1 MAIIKGT
8 QMLMFIFLMTIDTT
22 KINDSITL
30 DVIHNNSERC
40 E

>member
-1 MAIIKGT
+1 MTIIKGT
-8 QMLMFIFLMTIDTT
+8 QTLMLIFLMTIDTT
-22 KINDSITL
+22 KINGSITL